1 MPDQTVTLDAVKGH
15 LAKLLQDVADQQVT
29 MTVQLPDGKA
39 VVIEPKQALKPLP
52 ELEGRVPNGWKD
64 ALYAHE

>member
-1 MPDQTVTLDAVKGH
+1 MNNDEGGGSDGPQSS
-15 LAKLLQDVADQQVT
+15 KLSQDVADQQVM

-39 VVIEPKQALKPLP
+39 VVIEPKQGLKPLP
-52 ELEGRVPNGWKD
+52 ELEGCVPNGWKD